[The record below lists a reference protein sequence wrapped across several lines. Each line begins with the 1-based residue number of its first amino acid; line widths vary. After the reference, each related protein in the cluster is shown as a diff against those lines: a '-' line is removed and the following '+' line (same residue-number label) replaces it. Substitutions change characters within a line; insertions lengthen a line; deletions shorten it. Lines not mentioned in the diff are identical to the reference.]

1 MAGIA
6 NPQLKA
12 GGLQIRRNEV
22 MKWIANSHERMISTQ
37 KGKIMLKNNMLFLS
51 LCCELTRLLSLN
63 NNLLYK

>member
-1 MAGIA
+1 MKGIA
-6 NPQLKA
+6 NPQHKA
-12 GGLQIRRNEV
+12 GGGEGM